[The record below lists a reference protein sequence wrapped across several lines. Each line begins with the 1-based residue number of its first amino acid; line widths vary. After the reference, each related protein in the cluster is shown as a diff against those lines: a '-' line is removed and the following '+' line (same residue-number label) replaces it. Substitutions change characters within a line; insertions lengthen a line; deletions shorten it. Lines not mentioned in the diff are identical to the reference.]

1 MAHINRTGKYVM
13 QPGGYKAFI
22 PEPLPHKPDIKI
34 NRELNKFLSNADRA
48 LARLDGISYILPNPD
63 LFVAMY
69 VRHEAVL
76 SSQIEGTQSS
86 LEDVLKFEAEKKKKP
101 GDDSAEV
108 LNYINAMNY
117 GLERLKTIP
126 LSLRLIK
133 ELHERLMANTRGGH
147 KTPGEF
153 RTRQNWIGGND
164 KVNIEQATFVPPPVY
179 EMDRALGNLEKFF
192 HNTETY
198 PALVHCGIAHAQF
211 ETIHPFLD
219 GNGRLGRLL
228 ITFLLCQQNILKIP
242 LLYLSYYLKANR
254 LEYYDRLMAI
264 RIKGDWEGWLEF
276 FLKGIIE
283 VSHQAASTAK
293 NIIDLQKDHKEL
305 IANKMSGRNQGLI
318 LHEYMFHHPLLNSNM
333 VREQLNCSPKSAIS
347 LLNQFLEIGIVEEIT
362 GGKRNRV
369 FAYSK
374 YLNLF
379 KN

>member
-1 MAHINRTGKYVM
+1 MPHVNRTGKYIT

-22 PEPLPHKPDIKI
+22 PELLPLKPDIKI
-34 NRELNKFLSNADRA
+34 NRELNKVLSEADRA
-48 LARLDGISYILPNPD
+48 LARLDGISYILPNPN

-69 VRHEAVL
+69 MRHEAVL

-101 GDDSAEV
+101 GDDRVEV
-108 LNYINAMNY
+108 LNYIDAMNY
-117 GLERLKTIP
+117 GLERLNTIP

-133 ELHERLMANTRGGH
+133 ELHKRLMANTRGGH

-153 RTRQNWIGGND
+153 RTSQNWIGGND
-164 KVNIEQATFVPPPVY
+164 QFSIEQAVFVPPPVY
-179 EMDRALGNLEKFF
+179 EMDRALSNLEMFF
-192 HNTETY
+192 HNTEIY
-198 PALVHCGIAHAQF
+198 PALIHCGIAHAQF

-228 ITFLLCQQNILKIP
+228 ITFLLCQQDILKKP

-254 LEYYDRLMAI
+254 SEYYDRLMAI
-264 RIKGDWEGWLEF
+264 RNKGDWEGWLEF
-276 FLKGIIE
+276 FLNGVIE
-283 VSHQAASTAK
+283 VSYKSALTAK
-293 NIIDLQKDHKEL
+293 NIMDLQRNHKEL
-305 IANKMSGRNQGLI
+305 IISKAGSRNQGLV
-318 LHEYMFHHPLLNSNM
+318 LHEYMFDVPYLNSNM
-333 VREQLNCSPKSAIS
+333 VKKHLKCTAKSAIS
-347 LLNQFLEIGIVEEIT
+347 LLNKFLEIGIVEEIT

-369 FAYSK
+369 FAYSQ

>member
-1 MAHINRTGKYVM
+1 MAHVNRSGKYIT

-34 NRELNKFLSNADRA
+34 NRELHKVLSNADRA

-86 LEDVLKFEAEKKKKP
+86 LEDVLKIETEKKKKP
-101 GDDSAEV
+101 GDDSVEV
-108 LNYINAMNY
+108 LNYIDAMNY
-117 GLERLKTIP
+117 GLERLKNIP

-133 ELHERLMANTRGGH
+133 ELHKRLMANTRGGH

-153 RTRQNWIGGND
+153 RTSQNWIGGND
-164 KVNIEQATFVPPPVY
+164 QFNIEQAIFVPPPVY
-179 EMDRALGNLEKFF
+179 EMDRALSNLEKFF

-198 PALVHCGIAHAQF
+198 PALIHCGIAHAQF

-228 ITFLLCQQNILKIP
+228 ITFLLCQQNILKTP

-254 LEYYDRLMAI
+254 SEYYDRLMAI
-264 RIKGDWEGWLEF
+264 RTKGDWEGWLEF
-276 FLKGIIE
+276 FLKGVIE
-283 VSHQAASTAK
+283 VSHQAASTARS
-293 NIIDLQKDHKEL
+293 IMDLQKDHKEL
-305 IANKMSGRNQGLI
+305 IISKIGSRNQGLI
-318 LHEYMFHHPLLNSNM
+318 LHEYMFDLPYLNSNM
-333 VREQLNCSPKSAIS
+333 VKKYLNCTAKSAIS
-347 LLNQFLEIGIVEEIT
+347 LLNQFLDVGIVEEIT

-369 FAYSK
+369 FAYSQ

>member
-1 MAHINRTGKYVM
+1 MVHINRTGKYIA

-34 NRELNKFLSNADRA
+34 SRELHKVLSNADRA

-69 VRHEAVL
+69 IRHEAVL

-101 GDDSAEV
+101 RDDRVEV
-108 LNYINAMNY
+108 LNYIDAMNY

-133 ELHERLMANTRGGH
+133 EIHNKLMSNTRGGH
-147 KTPGEF
+147 KSPGEF
-153 RTRQNWIGGND
+153 RTSQNWIGGSD
-164 KVNIEQATFVPPPVY
+164 QLNIKQAIFVPPPVY
-179 EMDRALGNLEKFF
+179 EMDRALSNLEKFF

-228 ITFLLCQQNILKIP
+228 ITFLLCQQNILKTP
-242 LLYLSYYLKANR
+242 LLYLSHYLKANR
-254 LEYYDRLMAI
+254 SEYYDRLMAI
-264 RIKGDWEGWLEF
+264 RIKGDWEGWLNF
-276 FLKGIIE
+276 FFKGVID
-283 VSHQAASTAK
+283 VSHQAAETARK
-293 NIIDLQKDHKEL
+293 IMDLQKEHKEL
-305 IANKMSGRNQGLI
+305 IINKIGSRNQGLV
-318 LHEYMFHHPLLNSNM
+318 LHEYMFNHPFLNSTM
-333 VREQLNCSPKSAIS
+333 VKKHLSCTPKSAIS
-347 LLNQFLEIGIVEEIT
+347 LLNQFLKVGIVEEIT

-369 FAYSK
+369 FVYSK
-374 YLNLF
+374 YLDLF
-379 KN
+379 QN

>member
-1 MAHINRTGKYVM
+1 MAHVNRTGKYIT

-22 PEPLPHKPDIKI
+22 PELLPHKPDIKI
-34 NRELNKFLSNADRA
+34 NRELNKVLSEADRA

-101 GDDSAEV
+101 GDDRVEV
-108 LNYINAMNY
+108 LNYIDAMNY

-133 ELHERLMANTRGGH
+133 ELHKRLMTNTRGGH

-153 RTRQNWIGGND
+153 RNSQNWIGGND
-164 KVNIEQATFVPPPVY
+164 QFNIEQAIFVPPPVY
-179 EMDRALGNLEKFF
+179 EMDRALSNLEKFF

-198 PALVHCGIAHAQF
+198 PALIHCGIAHAQF

-228 ITFLLCQQNILKIP
+228 ITFLLCQQNILKKP

-254 LEYYDRLMAI
+254 SEYYDRLMAI
-264 RIKGDWEGWLEF
+264 RNKGDWEGWLEF
-276 FLKGIIE
+276 FLNGVIE
-283 VSHQAASTAK
+283 VSHKAALTAK
-293 NIIDLQKDHKEL
+293 NIMDLQKNHKEL
-305 IANKMSGRNQGLI
+305 IITKIGSRNQGLV
-318 LHEYMFHHPLLNSNM
+318 LHEYMFDLPYLNSNM
-333 VREQLNCSPKSAIS
+333 VKKHLSCTAKSAIS

-369 FAYSK
+369 FAYSQ